1 MCECVRVRV
10 SGCVCVC
17 VEIGRPPKGPMEEQP
32 NGAGNTS
39 RLGLIIELLH
49 LLTREKYHNY
59 TMKSSPQAT
68 QMPSSSTR
76 VGCTPAA
83 GLTLWM
89 RSHGPFCCDDPS
101 QTSEDPSQVVSL
113 THFIDSS
120 APVLR
125 TPPLPA
131 VAPAAAEPLSV
142 LDRVRISRAPSLRV
156 GL

>member
-1 MCECVRVRV
+1 MGVCECVRVRV
-10 SGCVCVC
+10 SGCVCGC

-101 QTSEDPSQVVSL
+101 QVVSL